1 MRVGFIGIGAMGL
14 PMASNILNSG
24 KKLFVFD
31 IRDAPTQSLTEKGAV
46 RCSSIGSLS
55 EESEIVMMSLP
66 GPEEVRI
73 VASEV
78 LASMSPG
85 KVLVD
90 LSTNS
95 PSLIRELDSMAKL
108 KKISFLDAP
117 VSGGTRGAKSGELT
131 VMVGGEKRVFDTLGS
146 IWDCI
151 GTNVF
156 HVGEAGTGN
165 IIKLVN
171 NMLAFSNMMSNAEAL
186 ILGAKAGIDPNV
198 LWDIVKT
205 SSGNSA
211 TWTGGVKA
219 ILKDKL
225 SPNFTVSLA
234 FKDINLAADL
244 AKELGVDLPMGSVT
258 QRLLKEFCQ
267 SGFADEDIL
276 ATIKILEDSSGA
288 SIRGQWRD

>member
-1 MRVGFIGIGAMGL
+1 MRVGFIGIGAMGF

-24 KKLFVFD
+24 KELFVFD
-31 IRDAPTQSLTEKGAV
+31 LRHASAQPLVEKGAV
-46 RCSSIGSLS
+46 HCSSIGLLS

-78 LASMSPG
+78 LESMSPG

-108 KKISFLDAP
+108 KNISFLDAP

-131 VMVGGEKRVFDTLGS
+131 VMVGGEKRVFDTLGP

-198 LWDIVKT
+198 LWNIVKT

-219 ILKDKL
+219 ILKNKL

-234 FKDINLAADL
+234 FKDINLVADL
-244 AKELGVDLPMGSVT
+244 AKELGVYLPMSSVT

-276 ATIKILEDSSGA
+276 ATIKVLEDSSGA

>member
-1 MRVGFIGIGAMGL
+1 MRVGFIGTGAMGQ
-14 PMASNILNSG
+14 PMALNILNSV
-24 KKLFVFD
+24 KKLLVFD
-31 IRDAPTQSLTEKGAV
+31 LLESSTRALVAKGAV
-46 RCSSIGSLS
+46 GCSGVDSLTR
-55 EESEIVMMSLP
+55 ESDIVMMSLP
-66 GPEEVRI
+66 GPEEVRL

-78 LASMSPG
+78 LESMSAG

-95 PSLIRELDSMAKL
+95 PSLVREIDSIAKL
-108 KKISFLDAP
+108 KNVSFLDAP
-117 VSGGTRGAKSGELT
+117 VSGGTRGAKNGELT
-131 VMVGGEKRVFDTLGS
+131 VMVGGDKKVFDTLSS

-151 GTNVF
+151 GSNVF
-156 HVGEAGTGN
+156 HVGETGTGN

-186 ILGAKAGIDPNV
+186 ILGAKAGIDPNI

-211 TWTGGVKA
+211 TWEGGVKA

-234 FKDINLAADL
+234 CKDINLAVDL
-244 AKELGVDLPMGSVT
+244 AQELEVELPMGSVT

-267 SGFADEDIL
+267 HGYADEDIL
-276 ATIKILEDSSGA
+276 ATIKVLEGASGA
-288 SIRGQWRD
+288 AICGKWRD